1 MRPRSTRMRCGY
13 RTRLCRL
20 LRSGPRPHGEPTLNV
35 LAGTK
40 DHIENQFE
48 LERKRSL
55 QIASVGLKAINQH
68 PNKFGVIH
76 WPMSL
81 IEWR

>member
-1 MRPRSTRMRCGY
+1 M
-13 RTRLCRL
+13 